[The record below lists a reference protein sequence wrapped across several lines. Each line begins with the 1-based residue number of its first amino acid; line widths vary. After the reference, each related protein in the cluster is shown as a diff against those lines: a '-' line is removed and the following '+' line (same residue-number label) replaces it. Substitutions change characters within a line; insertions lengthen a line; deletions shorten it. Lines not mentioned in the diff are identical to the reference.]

1 MVEWKMG
8 RQEKYLERRPMRR
21 TGIDW
26 SLEESGAVTLH
37 LKNRGV
43 FHRTAQLFFHR
54 PRISHVK
61 LDTLGSLVWT
71 LADGERSIL
80 QLGVTIHERFGEQ
93 AEPLYER
100 VAYFMH
106 TLEDCRLICWK

>member
-1 MVEWKMG
+1 MEWKMG

-21 TGIDW
+21 TGIVW

-100 VAYFMH
+100 LTYFMH